1 MFRRS
6 AVVLRTRH
14 QKRARVASSQS
25 CMQVGSPLDLVAD
38 APVLLT
44 ASMWD
49 AGSQGHLSVGVRIPP
64 LPSGQ
69 PAWNSVPQI
78 QRIAWSADYHGAQH
92 RLAIEWIRAN
102 QTAVQLAVTG
112 DAAALANPRNG
123 INITVGPKDAAAF
136 SVSANGTWV
145 NKVASY
151 KLREGSGSV
160 SNNAQNTDIQIS
172 GSAASGKITFL
183 FVADTDVNAD
193 LLGADTGLSAV
204 LVRRL
209 HRPCLPMP
217 VQLPSASNWCDA
229 DVGCNAHAARTSSQA
244 QHTVRI
250 NISFSGLQ
258 VDMKSLATAASGY
271 LDPAYADGAA
281 IADASYTGEQLA
293 PSNVTAAPS
302 RLHPHMEPDT
312 HNIPACR
319 QSWCPRMLPQ
329 HACQP
334 SCVPA
339 PAARSNG
346 SPAMCCFQADAARH
360 LAYR

>member
-1 MFRRS
+1 
-6 AVVLRTRH
+6 
-14 QKRARVASSQS
+14 
-25 CMQVGSPLDLVAD
+25 MQVGSPLDLVAD

-49 AGSQGHLSVGVRIPP
+49 AGRQGHLSVGVRIPP

-102 QTAVQLAVTG
+102 QTAVQLTVTG

-136 SVSANGTWV
+136 SVSANDTWV
-145 NKVASY
+145 NKIASY

-160 SNNAQNTDIQIS
+160 SNNAQNTDVQIS

-209 HRPCLPMP
+209 LRSCLSMP
-217 VQLPSASNWCDA
+217 VQLPSAS
-229 DVGCNAHAARTSSQA
+229 
-244 QHTVRI
+244 
-250 NISFSGLQ
+250 IS
-258 VDMKSLATAASGY
+258 V
-271 LDPAYADGAA
+271 
-281 IADASYTGEQLA
+281 
-293 PSNVTAAPS
+293 
-302 RLHPHMEPDT
+302 
-312 HNIPACR
+312 
-319 QSWCPRMLPQ
+319 
-329 HACQP
+329 
-334 SCVPA
+334 
-339 PAARSNG
+339 
-346 SPAMCCFQADAARH
+346 
-360 LAYR
+360 